1 MRRYKKHRFIIL
13 ISLALISAISGCLK
27 PELPLNPHQ
36 RGSVTEV
43 EVTMESNYKYQ
54 VYFDFSTGA
63 VAGQNLKMDWDL
75 GFETGDKGHHIIVNS
90 SKAMF
95 AADAGA
101 IDFYTLIDTTGMR
114 FNWDAQN
121 GDLDSTALSGWADL
135 SGTQPVPSKHVFVL
149 NLGLKTTGLPVGL
162 KKISIENYANGAYTL
177 HWAELDNSNEDSL
190 LIPAS
195 DTSFN
200 FSFFSF
206 KNGGD
211 IVSIE
216 PPKTSWDIV
225 FTQYLRIFNVSGDT
239 IPYLVTGV
247 LLNPW
252 KVEATADSSIAFDA
266 LDFSRISQF
275 EFSND
280 RNLIGYDWKKYSFD
294 LGQYAVNPD
303 KIYVVRDPEG
313 IYYKLHFID
322 FYDPNGNKG
331 NPQFEF
337 QKL

>member
-1 MRRYKKHRFIIL
+1 MKNIARKYAFIL
-13 ISLALISAISGCLK
+13 ILPAIFSSCLK
-27 PELPLNPHQ
+27 PEIPLKPHQ
-36 RGSVTEV
+36 RGEIKEADVS
-43 EVTMESNYKYQ
+43 MESNYKYQ
-54 VYFDFSTGA
+54 VYFDFSNGS
-63 VAGQNLKMDWDL
+63 VSGQNLKMDWDL
-75 GFETGDKGHHIIVNS
+75 GFENGINGGHHIILNS

-95 AADAGA
+95 AADAGP
-101 IDFYTLIDTTGMR
+101 IDFYTPIDTSGMH
-114 FNWDAQN
+114 FWWDAQN
-121 GDLDSTALSGWADL
+121 GNLDSTALSAWADL
-135 SGTQPVPSKHVFVL
+135 SGPQPLLTNHVFIL
-149 NLGLKTTGLPVGL
+149 NLGLKTTGLPIGF
-162 KKISIENYANGAYTL
+162 KKIRIENYQNGNYTL
-177 HWAELDNSNEDSL
+177 HWADMDNANEDSMQ
-190 LIPAS
+190 IPAI
-195 DTSFN
+195 DTSYN

-211 IVSIE
+211 IAQIE

-252 KVEATADSSIAFDA
+252 KVEAAADSSIAFA
-266 LDFSRISQF
+266 SLDFNAINQF
-275 EFSND
+275 QFSDD

-303 KIYVVRDPEG
+303 KIYIVRDHEG
-313 IYYKLHFID
+313 FYYKLHFID
-322 FYDPNGNKG
+322 FYDQNGNKG

>member
-1 MRRYKKHRFIIL
+1 
-13 ISLALISAISGCLK
+13 
-27 PELPLNPHQ
+27 
-36 RGSVTEV
+36 
-43 EVTMESNYKYQ
+43 
-54 VYFDFSTGA
+54 
-63 VAGQNLKMDWDL
+63 
-75 GFETGDKGHHIIVNS
+75 
-90 SKAMF
+90 
-95 AADAGA
+95 
-101 IDFYTLIDTTGMR
+101 
-114 FNWDAQN
+114 
-121 GDLDSTALSGWADL
+121 
-135 SGTQPVPSKHVFVL
+135 
-149 NLGLKTTGLPVGL
+149 
-162 KKISIENYANGAYTL
+162 L